1 MHVISVLTYF
11 NRLSAVVEEDE
22 GESSSSCE
30 SDSDNL
36 PRLEMSEL
44 LKVGMKTK
52 EILPKLII
60 DEMYVIYFCYNI
72 RRIVASVANISKEKS
87 ALINFSKITLYLRLL
102 TSSSHEVTV
111 NDDIPPLYI

>member
-1 MHVISVLTYF
+1 MYVISVLTYF

-60 DEMYVIYFCYNI
+60 DEMYVI
-72 RRIVASVANISKEKS
+72 
-87 ALINFSKITLYLRLL
+87 
-102 TSSSHEVTV
+102 
-111 NDDIPPLYI
+111 